1 MPFPSVPGRRA
12 LILALLAMA
21 VGPAWARPSP
31 DEVVISGAW
40 VRATAPG
47 QPVAAGYADFKAAER
62 MDIVGVESPVAGKGA
77 ELHEMK
83 MDGGVMKMRAVPK
96 ITLPKGQTVRLAPGG
111 IHVMLFGVGRTLSPG
126 DTVPITFVFQRKGGQ
141 LTRQTV
147 DVPVREA
154 SHAGGGHEGHEG
166 HEGHH
171 KH

>member
-1 MPFPSVPGRRA
+1 MPLSSVPARRV
-12 LILALLAMA
+12 LILALLTMA
-21 VGPAWARPSP
+21 AGPSFARPSP

-83 MDGGVMKMRAVPK
+83 MDGGLMKMRSVPK
-96 ITLPKGQTVRLAPGG
+96 IALPKGQTVHLAPGG
-111 IHVMLFGVGRTLSPG
+111 IHVMLFGVGKTLSPG

-147 DVPVREA
+147 DVPVKEA
-154 SHAGGGHEGHEG
+154 PQAGGGHEGHEG
-166 HEGHH
+166 HD